1 MPGTVFKGDLAEV
14 SFATETGF
22 TLKHGTDSD
31 GVGDANFAIT
41 GGSGSLTFTSAS
53 ASGVL
58 INNGGGYSSSH
69 TGAMTVDGTNATT
82 RFVVGD
88 TVLKA
93 DGTVVGVVT
102 AVGATSIT
110 MSAGTQTTL
119 ADNDELHIS
128 IPLFAHAASGNVAL
142 LYPKDMLVGS
152 QFVLTGAGEGD
163 NAADGRVFTVT
174 GNDAETL
181 TFTPAPLS
189 SSSSGHF
196 LHMLPYKTP
205 PVDAANHSDRAGN
218 TDTPSESVLT
228 DQFLGVTTALT
239 LPETKVD
246 LKRLH
251 VVGLGRD
258 VAVQVPGKFVTE
270 GGSFEVAMHTG
281 RWLKYC
287 LGNEISVPSDIAA
300 GTHKTTLS
308 SAAEVG
314 ATSIVVASTTDF
326 AIGKYIGIQP
336 ASGTVP
342 VVLDHEPTHSW
353 NNAVTDRDFDQ
364 ATPYQ
369 VRRIVGVRSAT
380 IYLDEPLIYATGAS
394 DKVFLY
400 DYNAGE
406 APTINDT
413 TLAITKPVTHLLF
426 ARSHTPS
433 FSLEVSQRRLDKDA
447 DTTVDGGASDAKTL
461 TRVFRGCKV
470 TDFTLS
476 TDNDAALRLAV
487 NFNAALCYT
496 DAGRLEGSGHTD
508 RYNPHRLFDD
518 TASTSKGRLQS
529 GIGKGTQKPFM
540 FYDGSINIAGV
551 QAGKVLNFS
560 LSGQTGMQGFH
571 TINGSTQNSGT
582 ADAAV
587 PFGGSRNTAV
597 MVEGKTTYE
606 LSLEVMVDDPLFFNK
621 MRSATE
627 FSVHGEGVANSQ
639 IVIDF
644 EKPLGN
650 TASGNSQRLTILID
664 EYYIVEAPVQ
674 IPEDKG
680 VVKSQLKVLPKSM
693 RVLCRDSI
701 LKY

>member
-14 SFATETGF
+14 SFAPETGF
-22 TLKHGTDSD
+22 TIVHGTDS
-31 GVGDANFAIT
+31 NF
-41 GGSGSLTFTSAS
+41 SAS
-53 ASGVL
+53 A
-58 INNGGGYSSSH
+58 
-69 TGAMTVDGTNATT
+69 
-82 RFVVGD
+82 
-88 TVLKA
+88 
-93 DGTVVGVVT
+93 
-102 AVGATSIT
+102 GATSFT
-110 MSAGTQTTL
+110 FSAGASSVAPFFSAQDL
-119 ADNDELHIS
+119 
-128 IPLFAHAASGNVAL
+128 LF
-142 LYPKDMLVGS
+142 PKDILVGS
-152 QFVLTGAGEGD
+152 QFVLTGAGTGD
-163 NAADGRVFTVT
+163 NAADGRVFTIT
-174 GNDAETL
+174 ANDGSNL
-181 TFTPAPLS
+181 SFTPALLS
-189 SSSSGHF
+189 GTGTGHS
-196 LHMLPYKTP
+196 LHVLPYKTP
-205 PVDAANHSDRAGN
+205 PFDTAHVHSASE
-218 TDTPSESVLT
+218 TATPAESVLT

-246 LKRLH
+246 LKRFH

-287 LGNEISVPSDIAA
+287 LGNDISTLPDSA
-300 GTHKTTLS
+300 TTTTLNG
-308 SAAEVG
+308 ATKAG
-314 ATSIVVASTTDF
+314 ATSITLTS
-326 AIGKYIGIQP
+326 
-336 ASGTVP
+336 ASGFDELDYIHLKETAVVP
-342 VVLDHEPTHSW
+342 VVLDHEPTHTW
-353 NNAVTDRDFDQ
+353 DQTVTDRDFDQ
-364 ATPYQ
+364 AKAEEI
-369 VRRIVGVRSAT
+369 RRIVGKDNNVLF
-380 IYLDEPLIYATGAS
+380 LDEPLTYDHTDGITVSQHRYNTG
-394 DKVFLY
+394 
-400 DYNAGE
+400 N

-413 TLAITKPVTHLLF
+413 TLAITNPVTHLLF

-447 DTTVDGGASDAKTL
+447 DTTIDGGVTDPRTL

-487 NFNAALCYT
+487 NFNSALCYT
-496 DAGRLEGSGHTD
+496 DAGRLENPGTSTD

-518 TASTSKGRLQS
+518 TASDAAGRLKA

-551 QAGKVLNFS
+551 QAGKVLNFT
-560 LSGQTGMQGFH
+560 LSGQTGTQGFH

-627 FSVHGEGVANSQ
+627 FSVHGEGDANSQ

-650 TASGNSQRLTILID
+650 TSSGNSQRLTILID

-693 RVLCRDSI
+693 RVLCRDTI

>member
-22 TLKHGTDSD
+22 TLVHGT
-31 GVGDANFAIT
+31 DANFALS
-41 GGSGSLTFTSAS
+41 GGTGSLTFSSGSAPFFAS
-53 ASGVL
+53 AK
-58 INNGGGYSSSH
+58 
-69 TGAMTVDGTNATT
+69 
-82 RFVVGD
+82 
-88 TVLKA
+88 LK
-93 DGTVVGVVT
+93 
-102 AVGATSIT
+102 
-110 MSAGTQTTL
+110 
-119 ADNDELHIS
+119 
-128 IPLFAHAASGNVAL
+128 F
-142 LYPKDMLVGS
+142 PKDVLVGS
-152 QFVLTGAGEGD
+152 QFVLTGATAGD

-189 SSSSGHF
+189 STSSGHS

-205 PVDAANHSDRAGN
+205 PVDSANHSDRAGN

-308 SAAEVG
+308 SAAKVG
-314 ATSIVVASTTDF
+314 ATSIVVASATDF
-326 AIGKYIGIQP
+326 ATGKYIGIQP

-353 NNAVTDRDFDQ
+353 NNTVTDRDFDQ

-369 VRRIVGVRSAT
+369 VRRIVGVRSTT
-380 IYLDEPLIYATGAS
+380 IYLDEPLIYTTGAS

-447 DTTVDGGASDAKTL
+447 DATVDGGASDAKTL

-518 TASTSKGRLQS
+518 TANNAAGRLKA

-551 QAGKVLNFS
+551 QAGKVLNFT
-560 LSGQTGMQGFH
+560 LSGQTGMQAFH

-597 MVEGKTTYE
+597 MVEGKTSYE

-627 FSVHGEGVANSQ
+627 FSVHGEGDANSQ

-650 TASGNSQRLTILID
+650 TLSGASQRLTILID
-664 EYYIVEAPVQ
+664 EYYIVEAPLQ

-693 RVLCRDSI
+693 RILCRDTL

>member
-22 TLKHGTDSD
+22 TLVHGT
-31 GVGDANFAIT
+31 DANFALT
-41 GGSGSLTFTSAS
+41 GGTGSLTFSSGAAPFFAS
-53 ASGVL
+53 AKL
-58 INNGGGYSSSH
+58 N
-69 TGAMTVDGTNATT
+69 
-82 RFVVGD
+82 F
-88 TVLKA
+88 
-93 DGTVVGVVT
+93 
-102 AVGATSIT
+102 
-110 MSAGTQTTL
+110 
-119 ADNDELHIS
+119 
-128 IPLFAHAASGNVAL
+128 
-142 LYPKDMLVGS
+142 PKDVLVGS
-152 QFVLTGAGEGD
+152 QFVLTGATAGD

-189 SSSSGHF
+189 STASGHS

-205 PVDAANHSDRAGN
+205 PVDSANHTDRAGN
-218 TDTPSESVLT
+218 TDAPTESVLT

-270 GGSFEVAMHTG
+270 GGSFEVAMHSG

-287 LGNEISVPSDIAA
+287 LGNEIS
-300 GTHKTTLS
+300 TLS
-308 SAAEVG
+308 DSGTTSTLNGATKVG
-314 ATSIVVASTTDF
+314 ATSVTLADASSF
-326 AIGKYIGIQP
+326 AVGNFIHIKDDVSP
-336 ASGTVP
+336 VP

-353 NNAVTDRDFDQ
+353 DKTVTDRDFDQ
-364 ATPYQ
+364 ANPHEI
-369 VRRIVGVRSAT
+369 RRIVGKRSNVLF
-380 IYLDEPLIYATGAS
+380 LDEPLTYAHTTGRTVS
-394 DKVFLY
+394 HHV
-400 DYNAGE
+400 YNAGN
-406 APTINDT
+406 APTISDT
-413 TLAITKPVTHLLF
+413 TLAITNPVTHLLF

-447 DTTVDGGASDAKTL
+447 DATVDGGASDAKTL
-461 TRVFRGCKV
+461 TRMFRGCKV

-496 DAGRLEGSGHTD
+496 DAGRLEGTAHTD

-518 TASTSKGRLQS
+518 TASDAAGRLKS

-551 QAGKVLNFS
+551 QAGKVLNFT
-560 LSGQTGMQGFH
+560 LSGQTGMQAFH

-597 MVEGKTTYE
+597 MVEGKTSYE

-627 FSVHGEGVANSQ
+627 FSVHGEGDPNSQ

-650 TASGNSQRLTILID
+650 TSSGNSQRLTILID

-693 RVLCRDSI
+693 RVLCRDTI